1 VVLVAAPVE
10 IRALFRDELS
20 RVGEIHRAERIE
32 VLFEQ
37 RGTELIAQHGNWDA
51 PDWHVDR
58 ASDHSVDA
66 QQRAVEHYLDM
77 GGAAIGAFSD
87 ARLVG
92 IGVVV
97 PHLRP
102 GMAQLAFL
110 HVSSEV
116 RATGIGVRLCDDLEK
131 IARRA
136 GDTEMVVTAT
146 PSEKTVRF
154 YLGRGFR
161 PMEHPLPELF
171 ALEPEDVH
179 MSKPL

>member
-1 VVLVAAPVE
+1 VAAPVE
-10 IRALFRDELS
+10 IRALSRDDLA
-20 RVGEIHRAERIE
+20 RVGEIRRAERIE

-37 RGTELIAQHGNWDA
+37 RGTELIARHGSWDA
-51 PDWHVDR
+51 PNWHVDGEG
-58 ASDHSVDA
+58 DHSVDA

-77 GGAAIGAFSD
+77 GGTAIGAFSD
-87 ARLVG
+87 AHLVG

-102 GMAQLAFL
+102 GIAQLAFL

-116 RATGIGVRLCDDLEK
+116 RATGIGIRLCDDLET

-136 GDTEMVVTAT
+136 GDSEMVVTAT
-146 PSEKTVRF
+146 PSGNTVRF
-154 YLGRGFR
+154 YLRRGFR